1 MRIKRWTAA
10 CAAVIFLLS
19 ASVCDFAEG
28 VKASSGAVRAEV
40 DTSWYTANPSLSEY
54 CISTPAQL
62 LGFAVLLAE
71 GSSFAEQTVKLG
83 ADITV
88 NDVELSTVKEN
99 EKQNLIEWPSIDNSD
114 TFQGTIDGQ
123 GHTISGIY
131 YPVAYSYAGLFGNVA
146 GGTDQK
152 VEVMDISIV
161 NSRIEVANSGCRVG
175 ALFGNG
181 SNCAGGLTLR
191 DVYVDVDVICEGTP
205 DSLGG
210 LVGRLRGVPLF
221 VDSCVVTGN
230 LSAEGTSSG
239 MGGVIG
245 YSTGAITV
253 SDSGVFGSL
262 QASSGDVGGMIG
274 ACTGSLSITR
284 SVSDGER
291 FCEGATAFAFYGKAT
306 GTVTLENL
314 LYTHEELSPIP
325 NASSQTE
332 AGKYALV
339 ESASLRG
346 TEAMALLSRYG
357 WSDWRAV
364 LNGFILPI
372 GLLKGEGD
380 SESEFDFCTK
390 LVGYQTAKGENETVR
405 LRLVA
410 VVDSLQYSAIGFSV
424 NAYGEKIGTK
434 TADKSSTTVYSS
446 LLGETDGTVIQYT
459 AKELGGAYIFALN
472 INNIPLN
479 AGEITFEVVT
489 YHVRG
494 GQKIVDGE
502 VRYLT
507 LNTNDLMG

>member
-1 MRIKRWTAA
+1 MKIKRWTAT
-10 CAAVIFLLS
+10 CVAVIFLLS
-19 ASVCDFAEG
+19 ASIPCFGEA
-28 VKASSGAVRAEV
+28 VKADAGTVQAEV
-40 DTSWYTANPSLSEY
+40 DTSWYTEDPSLSEY
-54 CISTPAQL
+54 CISTSAQL
-62 LGFAVLLAE
+62 LGFATLLGK

-88 NDVELSTVKEN
+88 NDVELSSVKEE
-99 EKQNLIEWPSIDNSD
+99 EKELLLRWPAINQS

-131 YPVAYSYAGLFGNVA
+131 YPAPYNYVGLFGNVA
-146 GGTDQK
+146 GGVDQQAS
-152 VEVMDISIV
+152 VVDLSIV
-161 NSRIEVANSGCRVG
+161 NCRIEVADSNCRVG
-175 ALFGNG
+175 VLFGNG
-181 SNCAGGLTLR
+181 ANCGKGLTLR
-191 DVYVDVDVICEGTP
+191 NLYVDADVICEGTP

-284 SVSDGER
+284 SVSDGEH

-306 GTVTLENL
+306 GAVTLENL

-346 TEAMALLSRYG
+346 SEAMAVLSRYG
-357 WSDWRAV
+357 WSGWRAV
-364 LNGFILPI
+364 LDGVILPI
-372 GLLKGEGD
+372 GLLKGEGE

-390 LVGYQTAKGENETVR
+390 LVGYQTAKGENGTVR

-410 VVDSLQYSAIGFSV
+410 VVDSLRYSAIGFSV
-424 NAYGEKIGTK
+424 NAHGEQIGTK
-434 TADKSSTTVYSS
+434 NTDKSSTTVYSS

-479 AGEITFEVVT
+479 AGEITFEVAT

-502 VRYLT
+502 IRRFT
-507 LNTNDLMG
+507 LNTDDLMQ